1 MCSATRCLATL
12 LAICQVLFA
21 QLAWC
26 GDFVCKLPNFPP
38 KQNPQTLLPT
48 MARHSSGAKRGSKV
62 QNCSNP
68 GYTNRLIHKLHGSV
82 PLCLC
87 ATKGLFGKF
96 SRRVAR
102 RADPSLG
109 HRRPPLC
116 HESIWQPPDLSSLTV
131 SHRAHRDSHPH
142 PSVTWASIGVA
153 MATKS
158 APPVL
163 SAKN

>member
-1 MCSATRCLATL
+1 MEILCAN
-12 LAICQVLFA
+12 CQTSH
-21 QLAWC
+21 
-26 GDFVCKLPNFPP
+26 PN
-38 KQNPQTLLPT
+38 KTHKTLLPT

-62 QNCSNP
+62 RNCSNP

-87 ATKGLFGKF
+87 ATQGLFGKF

-109 HRRPPLC
+109 HRRPPLY

-131 SHRAHRDSHPH
+131 SRSLTSHIVDTVIHTLTPRSPGH
-142 PSVTWASIGVA
+142 PSGWQWLPRAPLQFFQRK
-153 MATKS
+153 TKN
-158 APPVL
+158 AI
-163 SAKN
+163 